1 MNVRKWNDSEEIHI
15 LWNIFYVTLEPND
28 VEELEY
34 NVIIPKTVGIPIS
47 DREQQSLAKLP
58 TSLLFQSINPSARN
72 NFT

>member
-1 MNVRKWNDSEEIHI
+1 MIPKKFTFCEIYSH
-15 LWNIFYVTLEPND
+15 YVTFEPND